1 MSGFEIQE
9 GTGTL
14 FVNQNKSKDSQPD
27 YTGNC
32 KIDGKE
38 IRIAGW
44 KNQSKKDP
52 SVSLLGLKFEAKE
65 EADVPF

>member
-38 IRIAGW
+38 MRIAGW

-52 SVSLLGLKFEAKE
+52 SVSLLGLRFEAKE

>member
-1 MSGFEIQE
+1 MPGYENKE

-32 KIDGKE
+32 KIDGKVM
-38 IRIAGW
+38 RIAGW

-52 SVSLLGLKFEAKE
+52 SVSLLGLKFEVKE
-65 EADVPF
+65 DTDAPF